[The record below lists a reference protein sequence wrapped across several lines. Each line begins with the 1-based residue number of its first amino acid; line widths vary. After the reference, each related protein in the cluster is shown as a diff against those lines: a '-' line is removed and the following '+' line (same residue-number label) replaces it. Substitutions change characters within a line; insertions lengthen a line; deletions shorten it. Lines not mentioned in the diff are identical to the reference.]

1 MKRAILL
8 LCDDGFS
15 SKEQVAQKVYRDMFH
30 YDYSNEVYV
39 GDKKLAEKRRDEYT
53 LLAWL
58 RKNYSQLYGKCMAG
72 GNYANALQLVTELI
86 FWDKDRK
93 MNAAGELANQK
104 SSQGLAD
111 EAKEIRQIYFWEQ
124 TLGAI
129 LKGKYGEDAMVS
141 SRVKPLA
148 YFLNNSENVF
158 TLKGKK
164 ILDLACGCPGYS
176 GAQPPWLCRTLA
188 DIGAEPVGVDI
199 NGNTDNYEFHRL
211 DLVESDF
218 TFLGKGSFDAINSTR
233 LVSLRDLASMRRS
246 YHTPGAFPKINAGGI
261 DFYVDAGMETAPNL
275 VEKYGDSMDGCRI
288 YAGIARK
295 IFDSSL
301 LLLKEGGILAFNDDI
316 FRKKN
321 GQWEYL
327 GDAHEKKDKRSV
339 YRDHAFQFYL

>member
-1 MKRAILL
+1 M
-8 LCDDGFS
+8 
-15 SKEQVAQKVYRDMFH
+15 
-30 YDYSNEVYV
+30 
-39 GDKKLAEKRRDEYT
+39 
-53 LLAWL
+53 
-58 RKNYSQLYGKCMAG
+58 
-72 GNYANALQLVTELI
+72 
-86 FWDKDRK
+86 
-93 MNAAGELANQK
+93 
-104 SSQGLAD
+104 
-111 EAKEIRQIYFWEQ
+111 
-124 TLGAI
+124 
-129 LKGKYGEDAMVS
+129 
-141 SRVKPLA
+141 
-148 YFLNNSENVF
+148 
-158 TLKGKK
+158 
-164 ILDLACGCPGYS
+164 
-176 GAQPPWLCRTLA
+176 
-188 DIGAEPVGVDI
+188 DI

-218 TFLGKGSFDAINSTR
+218 TFLGTGSFDAINSTR